1 MNYKLST
8 KVNGKWW
15 TFGNIK
21 INQWGNLQASFKNTE
36 QLKKLILEG
45 GEWIN
50 FSLFEDN
57 GGSAHN
63 ADNAHNQAKQDG
75 YQPQKTESFDIDSE
89 IPF

>member
-1 MNYKLST
+1 LGAFVCKGKRRKLCCNLWKATKLS
-8 KVNGKWW
+8 
-15 TFGNIK
+15 
-21 INQWGNLQASFKNTE
+21 QLQASFKNTQ
-36 QLKKLILEG
+36 QLKDFVNNG
-45 GEWIN
+45 GEWLN

-75 YQPQKTESFDIDSE
+75 YQPSNAPLDLDEDS